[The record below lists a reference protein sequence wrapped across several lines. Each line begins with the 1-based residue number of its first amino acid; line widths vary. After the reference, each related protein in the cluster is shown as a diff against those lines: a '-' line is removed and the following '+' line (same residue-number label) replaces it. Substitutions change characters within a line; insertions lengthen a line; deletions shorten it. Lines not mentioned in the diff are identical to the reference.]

1 MSLYKYKAFDKNAN
15 KIEAKVEADSIEI
28 AEAKIRESGLTP
40 IDISEDIGSKLKSI
54 LNQDIGG
61 IPAKEKVAIITQL
74 STMISAGVPIN
85 KVFEV
90 IIQQTPKESIKN
102 KLQKVKVNIESG
114 NSLSESFKMVKGIFS
129 EVEINLISAGEK
141 SGNLKEVLIK
151 LKNDSVK
158 SKEFK
163 SKLRGAMIYPVIIF
177 VVIVVVI
184 FVMIFFMVPQVKSLY
199 QSLGQNELP
208 GVTNIL
214 IGIGE
219 FLSSPANAIIMLIL
233 FVLVYVLYK
242 YYYSTKNGKY
252 AIDKLKLGIPVFG
265 SLARNANIADFT
277 KILAMLL
284 SSGLPILNALEIV
297 ANSLSNQVFIRTVT
311 QAKKDIGEGASI
323 SLSLAKYNDLKD
335 GLPVFLIQ
343 MISTGEESGK
353 LVEVLEDLS
362 EYYYLE
368 LDQQASNLT
377 KSIEPIILIIVGLM
391 VAFMAVAIYLPIYQ
405 AGSLISV

>member
-1 MSLYKYKAFDKNAN
+1 MSLYKYKAFDKNS
-15 KIEAKVEADSIEI
+15 KKVEAKIEADSIDL
-28 AEAKIRESGLTP
+28 AETKIRESGFTP
-40 IDISEDIGSKLKSI
+40 IDISEDIGSKLHSI

-74 STMISAGVPIN
+74 STMISAGVPIS
-85 KVFEV
+85 KVFEI

-102 KLQKVKVNIESG
+102 KLQKVKLNIESG
-114 NSLSESFKMVKGIFS
+114 NSLSESFKMVQGIFS
-129 EVEINLISAGEK
+129 EVETNLISAGEK
-141 SGNLKEVLIK
+141 SGNLKDVLLK

-163 SKLRGAMIYPVIIF
+163 GKLRGALIYPIIILVVIIA
-177 VVIVVVI
+177 VI

-199 QSLGQNELP
+199 QSLGQDELP
-208 GVTNIL
+208 GVTNVL
-214 IGIGE
+214 IGLGE
-219 FLSSPANAIIMLIL
+219 FLSSPVNLVI
-233 FVLVYVLYK
+233 VLVLIIVAFVFYK
-242 YYYSTKNGKY
+242 YYYNTKDGRY
-252 AIDKLKLGIPVFG
+252 SIDKLKLRIPVFG
-265 SLARNANIADFT
+265 NLSRNANIADFT

-284 SSGLPILNALEIV
+284 SSGLPILTAMDIV
-297 ANSLSNQVFIRTVT
+297 AKSLPNKVFIDAVDL
-311 QAKKDIGEGASI
+311 AKKDVSEGASI
-323 SLSLAKYNDLKD
+323 SLSLAKYNDIKH

-353 LVEVLEDLS
+353 LVEVLEDLA

-377 KSIEPIILIIVGLM
+377 KSVEPIMLVIVGLM